1 MVKPLFTVK
10 TPDSGRL
17 DPSILA
23 QALSALES
31 GQVVFLPDFFYS
43 SKEGLEQDLLSDTI
57 LHSKHKNVSFN
68 FKTQTLGVYNQQHA
82 NPDLSNRLTAFMRG
96 YALFARELIETLFPS
111 YSSHLLW
118 GRTSYRPAE
127 IEGRVYSKRKD
138 DTRLHVDSFSASP
151 VYGQRILRVFCNINP
166 SGLPRVWHLG
176 EPFPAVMARFS
187 QRIPNYNYLK
197 ALILKGVKTTKTLR
211 SAYDHYQLQ
220 LHDRMKR
227 DDQYQQSVEKIRF
240 DFPALSTWVVFTD
253 QVSHAALSGQYLL
266 EQTFYLPVAAM
277 AKPELSPLK
286 QWEAEKK
293 RPLV

>member
-1 MVKPLFTVK
+1 MVKQLFTVD
-10 TPDSGRL
+10 TANINHL
-17 DPSILA
+17 DAPTR
-23 QALSALES
+23 QATLSALES
-31 GQVVFLPDFFYS
+31 GQVVFLPGYFYS
-43 SKEGLEQDLLSDTI
+43 SKEGLEQELLSDAI
-57 LHSKHKNVSFN
+57 LDSKHKNVSFN
-68 FKTQTLGVYNQQHA
+68 FKTQTLGVYNQQGF
-82 NPDLSNRLTAFMRG
+82 NPDLSDRLTAFMRG
-96 YALFARELIETLFPS
+96 YALYAKDLIDTLFPS
-111 YSSHLLW
+111 YQSHLLW

-151 VYGQRILRVFCNINP
+151 VYGQRILRIFCNINP

-176 EPFPAVMARFS
+176 EPFPEVMAHFS
-187 QRIPNYNYLK
+187 KRIPNYSYLK
-197 ALILKGVKTTKTLR
+197 ALILKWVKTTKTLR

-227 DDQYQQSVEKIRF
+227 DDQYQDRVEKIRF

-266 EQTFYLPVAAM
+266 EQTFYLPVSAM
-277 AKPELSPLK
+277 SKPELSPLK

-293 RPLV
+293 RQLV

>member
-1 MVKPLFTVK
+1 MVKPIFTVEN
-10 TPDSGRL
+10 PDLNQS
-17 DPSILA
+17 DASTLA

-31 GQVVFLPDFFYS
+31 GQVVFLPRCFYS
-43 SKEGLEQDLLSDTI
+43 SNEGLEQDLLSDTI
-57 LHSKHKNVSFN
+57 LDSKHKNVSFN
-68 FKTQTLGVYNQQHA
+68 YKTQALGAFNQQHI
-82 NPDLSNRLTAFMRG
+82 NPDLSDRLTAFMRG

-111 YSSHLLW
+111 YRTHLLW

-166 SGLPRVWHLG
+166 AGLPRLWHLG

-187 QRIPNYNYLK
+187 PRIPNYNYLI

-227 DDQYQQSVEKIRF
+227 DDQYQQSVKKIRF

-266 EQTFYLPVAAM
+266 EQTFYLPVSAM

>member
-1 MVKPLFTVK
+1 MVKQLFTVD
-10 TPDSGRL
+10 TAALSHSDASTW
-17 DPSILA
+17 
-23 QALSALES
+23 QATLSALES
-31 GQVVFLPDFFYS
+31 GQVVFLPGSFYS
-43 SKEGLEQDLLSDTI
+43 SKEGLEQALLSDSI
-57 LHSKHKNVSFN
+57 LDSKHKNVSFN
-68 FKTQTLGVYNQQHA
+68 FKTQTLGVYNQQGI
-82 NPDLSNRLTAFMRG
+82 NPDLSDKLTAFMRG
-96 YALFARELIETLFPS
+96 YALYAKELIETLFPS
-111 YSSHLLW
+111 YQPHLLW

-176 EPFPAVMARFS
+176 EPFPAVMAHFS
-187 QRIPNYNYLK
+187 KRIPNYSYLK
-197 ALILKGVKTTKTLR
+197 ALILKWVKTTKTLR

-227 DDQYQQSVEKIRF
+227 DDRYQDRVEKIRF
-240 DFPALSTWVVFTD
+240 DFPALSTWIVFTD

-266 EQTFYLPVAAM
+266 EQTFYLPVSAM

-293 RPLV
+293 RQLV